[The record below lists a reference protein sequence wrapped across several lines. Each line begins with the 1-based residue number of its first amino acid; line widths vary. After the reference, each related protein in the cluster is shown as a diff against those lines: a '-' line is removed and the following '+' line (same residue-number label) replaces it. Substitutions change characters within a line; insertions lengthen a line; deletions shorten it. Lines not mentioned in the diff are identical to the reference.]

1 MSEKW
6 YLRTQ
11 DDTFGPETRERL
23 LEWAKMGRIQP
34 GQEISN
40 DGETWKPAVE
50 IPFLDMRWSIDIG
63 DGTPRG
69 PFNRHAAE
77 ALLKSGRLPPGSKL
91 VEVPPAFEVAESAP
105 TPEAAPDP
113 DPSPTVEPE
122 RAEQEPEVKVVEK
135 IVKVPVEVI
144 KEVPVEKIVEKE
156 VVKEV
161 PVEKVV
167 EREVRVE
174 VPVEVIKEVPVEKIV
189 EKERIV
195 EVESPELLARAAALE
210 AAVAAAREEGAK
222 ALSEAQQEREL
233 AITTLRAEGEKA
245 LSAAREQ
252 HEHELLA
259 ARQQGEKALSAA
271 REQHEQE
278 LLAARQ
284 QGEQA
289 LSAARERH
297 EQELL
302 AARQQGEQALSAER
316 AESERTKKA
325 LEEAKRETLT
335 LESEIRRL
343 PPNAKEAADTEAA
356 VYWLMRD
363 EADDLERAIAEEKA
377 EAEAAQK
384 RWHARADRLAARRV
398 EILKRIGDDA
408 KDMKSRALRANPMD
422 PRTVQL
428 RQELDALR
436 LVAEKNSYESGQRI
450 KELTR
455 ALNEKTTEASRLAVQ
470 VTDVKRLQ
478 DQIQELREK
487 LQLREKELM
496 AERQAS
502 EELRRSTE
510 AAQQSLLKR
519 LSELESGLPG
529 GHTDQ
534 SREARAQ
541 ASRFPSWMQ
550 LKK

>member
-325 LEEAKRETLT
+325 LEEAKRETRT

-343 PPNAKEAADTEAA
+343 PSNAKEAADTEAA
-356 VYWLMRD
+356 VYCLMRD

-478 DQIQELREK
+478 DQIQELRER

-496 AERQAS
+496 VERQAS
-502 EELRRSTE
+502 EELRRAAES
-510 AAQQSLLKR
+510 AQQSLLKR
-519 LSELESGLPG
+519 LSELESGLP

>member
-77 ALLKSGRLPPGSKL
+77 ALLKSGRLPPGSKI
-91 VEVPPAFEVAESAP
+91 VEVPAAFETEEPAPVADAAPVRAEPAPAPVAEE
-105 TPEAAPDP
+105 TPVA
-113 DPSPTVEPE
+113 S
-122 RAEQEPEVKVVEK
+122 EPEVKVVEK
-135 IVKVPVEVI
+135 IVKVPVEVV

-156 VVKEV
+156 VRVEVPVEVIKEV
-161 PVEKVV
+161 PVEKIV
-167 EREVRVE
+167 EK
-174 VPVEVIKEVPVEKIV
+174 EVIKEVPVEKIV

-210 AAVAAAREEGAK
+210 AAVTAAREEGAK
-222 ALSEAQQEREL
+222 ALSAAQQEREQ

-252 HEHELLA
+252 HE
-259 ARQQGEKALSAA
+259 
-271 REQHEQE
+271 QE
-278 LLAARQ
+278 LLATRQ

-289 LSAARERH
+289 LSAEREQH

-316 AESERTKKA
+316 AESERTKKE

-343 PPNAKEAADTEAA
+343 PSNAKEAADTEAA

-408 KDMKSRALRANPMD
+408 KDMKSRALRANPVD
-422 PRTVQL
+422 PRTMQL

-436 LVAEKNSYESGQRI
+436 LVAEKNAYENGQRI
-450 KELTR
+450 KELTH

-470 VTDVKRLQ
+470 VADVKRLQ
-478 DQIQELREK
+478 DQIQDLREK
-487 LQLREKELM
+487 LQFREKELM

-502 EELRRSTE
+502 EELRRTAES
-510 AAQQSLLKR
+510 AQQSLLKR
-519 LSELESGLPG
+519 LSELESGLP

>member
-252 HEHELLA
+252 HE
-259 ARQQGEKALSAA
+259 
-271 REQHEQE
+271 
-278 LLAARQ
+278 
-284 QGEQA
+284 
-289 LSAARERH
+289 
-297 EQELL
+297 QELL

-343 PPNAKEAADTEAA
+343 PSNAKEAADTEAA

-408 KDMKSRALRANPMD
+408 KDMKSRALRANPVD

-436 LVAEKNSYESGQRI
+436 LVAEKSAYESGQRI
-450 KELTR
+450 KDLTR
-455 ALNEKTTEASRLAVQ
+455 ALNEKTTEASRLAAQ
-470 VTDVKRLQ
+470 VADVKRLQ
-478 DQIQELREK
+478 DQIQELRER

-496 AERQAS
+496 VERQAS
-502 EELRRSTE
+502 EELRRAAES
-510 AAQQSLLKR
+510 AQQSLLKR
-519 LSELESGLPG
+519 LSELESGLP